1 MVGLPELTTFVL
13 QDWQSLSP
21 VTHELCRGANIVQTP
36 RATLARPAN
45 MVGVCSLS
53 QLLKV

>member
-1 MVGLPELTTFVL
+1 VVGLPELTTFVL